1 MECDGF
7 NWDKGNREK
16 CRKHGMSL
24 AEIESVFARP
34 VVILPDKE
42 NPSGEQRHRAVG
54 TTSAGREAFVVFTL
68 RDHGGIV
75 RLARSARGT
84 CTGKRWKVMKKTI
97 PSFKTDQ
104 EAEDF
109 VATSDL
115 TEYDLSGGRIVRFEL
130 RPKNKTVNLRLPEAL
145 LDAVRHQ
152 AEKAGMPYQRY
163 IRLALEQAIGGAKP

>member
-1 MECDGF
+1 MEFDGF

-68 RDHGGIV
+68 RDHGGII
-75 RLARSARGT
+75 RLHPISARYMH
-84 CTGKRWKVMKKTI
+84 GKEVE
-97 PSFKTDQ
+97 SY
-104 EAEDF
+104 E
-109 VATSDL
+109 
-115 TEYDLSGGRIVRFEL
+115 
-130 RPKNKTVNLRLPEAL
+130 KNHSV
-145 LDAVRHQ
+145 
-152 AEKAGMPYQRY
+152 
-163 IRLALEQAIGGAKP
+163 I